1 MLGKEKESNSS
12 NLSETDRGYEVA
24 DPKEFYT
31 DAQRKM
37 QSEQDS
43 SNLADAMA
51 AAIVF
56 DELQDDHRAF
66 IETRDYFMLSTVNAE
81 GEPTVS
87 YKGGPVGIVQV
98 VSAKKLAFPSF
109 DGNGMFYS
117 MGNIADAGKIGML
130 FIDMETPHRVRVQ
143 GTAKVS
149 KDTDLMAR
157 FPGANMVVDVEVT
170 SVFINCAR
178 YIHKHKRL
186 EASKYVPNEKGEQPF
201 PAWKRI
207 DLLQG
212 ALPDKDQGK
221 AEEAGGLIT
230 AEQYQKALEEGQS

>member
-1 MLGKEKESNSS
+1 M
-12 NLSETDRGYEVA
+12 A

-31 DAQRKM
+31 DAQRKI
-37 QSEQDS
+37 QAEQDS
-43 SNLADAMA
+43 SNLADVMA
-51 AAIVF
+51 GTIVF
-56 DELQDDHRAF
+56 DELQDDHRGF
-66 IETRDYFMLSTVNAE
+66 IETRDYFMLSTVNSE

-98 VSAKKLAFPSF
+98 LSATNLAFPRF
-109 DGNGMFYS
+109 VGNGMFYS

-130 FIDMETPHRVRVQ
+130 FIDMETPHRVRLQ
-143 GTAKVS
+143 GTATVS
-149 KDTDLMAR
+149 KDADLMKR
-157 FPGANMVVDVEVT
+157 FPGANMVVEVEVT

-186 EASKYVPNEKGEQPF
+186 EASKYVPDEKGEQPF

-212 ALPDKDQGK
+212 ALPDKDQGR

-230 AEQYQKALEEGQS
+230 AEQYQKALEEGES